1 MSTPTPAK
9 PSKKKSTSV
18 RIPPGLRPAMR
29 ALSAIAPPLASRLA
43 VRLFRTPPRHGS
55 SEIESQILAGARSAA
70 LSVAHTPEPIPVWIW
85 GEGPPVL
92 LVHGWGSRGARL
104 GSFVAPLV
112 AAGHSVVAFDAPGHG
127 AARER
132 LSSLPQFLFAIET
145 AAREHGPFAGIV
157 AHSMGGAATTLSM
170 ARGVE
175 ARRVV
180 FLAPAADPAGYI
192 RYFTAL
198 LGLPERVRLGM
209 ERRIARMFG
218 MSWPE
223 FDVPAAARKL
233 AAPLLVFHDALDAEV
248 PLSNGEAIANAWPG
262 AVLVKTEG
270 LGHTRIVHD
279 EAVVARAVEFLAGA
293 SAGSGTV
300 RVSGR
305 RP

>member
-1 MSTPTPAK
+1 MSTSIPAR

-29 ALSAIAPPLASRLA
+29 VLSAVAPPLASRLA
-43 VRLFRTPPRHGS
+43 VHLFRTPPRHAP
-55 SEIESQILAGARSAA
+55 SEIESRILAGARSST
-70 LSVAHTPEPIPVWIW
+70 LSVEHTPAPIPVWIW

-112 AAGHSVVAFDAPGHG
+112 AAGHSVIAFDAPGHG

-132 LSSLPQFLFAIET
+132 LSSLPQFVFAIES
-145 AAREHGPFAGIV
+145 AAREHGRFAGIV

-175 ARRVV
+175 AERVV
-180 FLAPAADPAGYI
+180 FVAPAADPAGYT
-192 RYFTAL
+192 RYFTAV
-198 LGLPERVRLGM
+198 LGLPERIRVAMERLIVQEFGM
-209 ERRIARMFG
+209 E
-218 MSWPE
+218 WPE
-223 FDVPAAARKL
+223 FDIPAAARKL
-233 AAPLLVFHDALDAEV
+233 TAPLLVFHDELDAEV
-248 PLSNGEAIANAWPG
+248 PLANGEAIANAWPG
-262 AVLVKTEG
+262 AVLVRTEG

-293 SAGSGTV
+293 SGTA
-300 RVSGR
+300 RVSAR